1 MTPRATTI
9 AEEGVYIDNVQR
21 AQGTMTTNVASG
33 QPLRIAASS
42 VISNWTGKID
52 EIGMWSRVLSGTEMT
67 TLYNS
72 GNGLAFDNTA
82 PTVSAA
88 IAANGTTLG
97 DGYNT
102 ALAQQQFH
110 ALGLIAVG
118 TLLARVQSRWLAASG
133 TLMLLGTVL
142 FCFNLYARLIWGWDA
157 ARAAVPW
164 GGSAFILSWLAL
176 GLGVWRG
183 NRRD

>member
-1 MTPRATTI
+1 MP
-9 AEEGVYIDNVQR
+9 VL
-21 AQGTMTTNVASG
+21 
-33 QPLRIAASS
+33 PLPSRIFILLGALSAAAS
-42 VISNWTGKID
+42 VA
-52 EIGMWSRVLSGTEMT
+52 L
-67 TLYNS
+67 
-72 GNGLAFDNTA
+72 
-82 PTVSAA
+82 SAA
-88 IAANGTTLG
+88 AAHMPVLQDAAATL
-97 DGYNT
+97 NT

-118 TLLARVQSRWLAASG
+118 TLLARVQSRWLTASG